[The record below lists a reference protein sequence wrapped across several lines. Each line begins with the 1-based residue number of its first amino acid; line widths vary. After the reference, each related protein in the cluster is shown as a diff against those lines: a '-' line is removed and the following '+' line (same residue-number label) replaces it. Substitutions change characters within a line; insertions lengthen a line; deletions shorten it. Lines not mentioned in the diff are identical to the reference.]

1 MNVQQAVELA
11 TAKFSQTSDSANLDA
26 RILVCYACDIDQTRL
41 IAHPETELN
50 TEQTHLFEHAL
61 ERRSRGEPIAYITGN
76 KEFWSLVLK
85 VNEHVLIPRP
95 ETELLVEHTLDAISN
110 IKTPRV
116 LDLGTGS
123 GAIAIAIAK
132 ERPNCHVTAT
142 DTSAPA
148 LELAKQN
155 ALSNDVTVKFIQS
168 DWFKNLTNDNYDVI
182 VSNPPYIAKNDP
194 ELNKFVS
201 DYEPNNALI
210 SDNDGLCDLAE
221 IIGQAS
227 SFLSTSGR
235 LIVEHGYQQAI
246 NVQKLFANENFCDIK
261 SHSDL
266 AGHLRCTSGTHKGV

>member
-11 TAKFSQTSDSANLDA
+11 TAKFSQISDSANLDA
-26 RILVCYACDIDQTRL
+26 RIIATYVCNIDQTTL
-41 IAHPETELN
+41 IAHPKLELS
-50 TEQTHLFEHAL
+50 TEQKILFDHAL
-61 ERRSRGEPIAYITGN
+61 KRRTQGEPIAYITGS
-76 KEFWSLVLK
+76 KEFWSLDLN

-95 ETELLVEHTLDAISN
+95 ETELLVERTLDAISN

-142 DTSAPA
+142 DASTPA

-155 ALSNDVTVKFIQS
+155 AHSNDVTVKFIKS
-168 DWFKNLTNDNYDVI
+168 DWFKNLTDGNYDVV

-201 DYEPNNALI
+201 EYEPNNAII
-210 SDNDGLCDLAE
+210 SDDDGLRDLAK
-221 IIGQAS
+221 IIGHAAA
-227 SFLSTSGR
+227 FLSNSGA
-235 LIVEHGYQQAI
+235 LVVEHGYQQAN
-246 NVQKLFANENFCDIK
+246 NVQKLFANENFCNIK
-261 SHSDL
+261 SYSDL
-266 AGHLRCTSGTHKGV
+266 AGHLRCTCGIHKGV